1 MAVYRKFS
9 QEDLDR
15 EYSPSSCVEDIN
27 VYLHEYVRLSELA
40 RDVAADHG
48 SSELDLQYGR
58 TAEEALDLFMPPDCD
73 SAPLHVYI
81 HGGYWQLLS
90 KDESSFAATM
100 FQDHGSCVAVINY
113 TLAPRQTL
121 TGIVEEC
128 RRSIAWLY
136 ENASRF
142 GYDRKR
148 IHLSGSSAGAHLC
161 MMLLLTE
168 WARFGLPANAISGV
182 CAVSGIYDLEP
193 VQLSYVNDKV
203 GMDVAE
209 AIANSPIRHDL
220 RNGCPVIFA
229 YGDNE
234 TAEFKRQTDEYRD
247 KLAGEGWDIE
257 FAEVPDRNHFDVI
270 LDLADADSRLA
281 RAVLRQMSLG
291 AQGSYMA

>member
-1 MAVYRKFS
+1 MAVYRNFS
-9 QEDLDR
+9 REDLDR
-15 EYSPSSCVEDIN
+15 EYSPSSRVEDIN
-27 VYLHEYVRLSELA
+27 VYLREYVRTSEIA

-48 SSELDLQYGR
+48 GSELDLRYGD
-58 TAEEALDLFMPPDCD
+58 TSEETLDLFVPPGCD
-73 SAPLHVYI
+73 GAPLHVYI

-100 FQDHGSCVAVINY
+100 FQDQGSSLAVINY

-136 ENASRF
+136 DNAGRF

-161 MMLLLTE
+161 MMMLLTD
-168 WARFGLPANAISGV
+168 WLRFDLPANAISGV

-203 GMDVAE
+203 GMDAAE

-220 RNGCPVIFA
+220 RNRCPVIFA

-257 FAEVPDRNHFDVI
+257 FAQVPDRNHFDVI
-270 LDLADADSRLA
+270 LDLADAESWLA
-281 RAVLRQMSLG
+281 HAVLRQMSLM
-291 AQGSYMA
+291 S